1 MKWSFY
7 DRSLARHGEI
17 LLAFD
22 IINWDIELKEI
33 NKNKIGEPFH
43 YTNTFLLILGYAK
56 VYFHLPYR
64 QIEEGIAQEDIPR
77 GKFHQSHI
85 YYNK

>member
-7 DRSLARHGEI
+7 DRSLVRHGEI

-22 IINWDIELKEI
+22 VIDNWDIELKEI

-43 YTNTFLLILGYAK
+43 DTNTFLLLLGYAK
-56 VYFHLPYR
+56 VYFYLPNR
-64 QIEEGIAQEDIPR
+64 QIEE
-77 GKFHQSHI
+77 
-85 YYNK
+85 

>member
-1 MKWSFY
+1 MKGSFY
-7 DRSLARHGEI
+7 DRFLVRHREI

-22 IINWDIELKEI
+22 IIDNWDVELKEI

-43 YTNTFLLILGYAK
+43 YTNAFLLLLGYAK

-64 QIEEGIAQEDIPR
+64 QIEEGIAQEDMPR
-77 GKFHQSHI
+77 
-85 YYNK
+85 